1 MFRRARPLRRF
12 APGRPPRNPIAPA
25 LMALLMNA
33 NRLADSGR
41 YAEAAPMFGQLAQEA
56 EKHQK
61 LGQAVR
67 LHVRAAE
74 CYGQTGNKTALM
86 NHARRALSLAQ
97 NSGDSQRAATL
108 LQRLTQALNE
118 HGLRAEAETLQR
130 EFGGMMGLAPAGAPP
145 PASRRLPATCPQ
157 CAAPVRND
165 EVDWIDE
172 DSAECAYCGG
182 VIQTLLA

>member
-1 MFRRARPLRRF
+1 MFRRSRPLRRF

-33 NRLADSGR
+33 NHLADSGR
-41 YAEAAPMFGQLAQEA
+41 DAEAAPIFSQLAQEA

-67 LHVRAAE
+67 LHARAAE

-86 NHARRALSLAQ
+86 HHSRRALSLAQ
-97 NSGDSQRAATL
+97 SSGDSQRATNL
-108 LQRLTQALNE
+108 LQRVSQAMRD
-118 HGLRAEAETLQR
+118 HGFQSEADMLQR
-130 EFGGMMGLAPAGAPP
+130 EFGGLMAPAGTPP
-145 PASRRLPATCPQ
+145 IVASKRLPPTCPQ
-157 CAAPVRND
+157 CAAPVRSD
-165 EVDWIDE
+165 EVDWIDD

-182 VIQTLLA
+182 VIQTLFG